1 MKRIIL
7 YVFACVCLCVSCRR
21 YEPVTD
27 TYYISNKTGN
37 EVCVVLQRSVVWDTC
52 VTEGLHRVWFDSNT
66 LPIEAGKT
74 VRLHPIKRTF
84 TNQVGGHWWN
94 VIPVIGHSAQLIAGA
109 DTIVWSAERQE
120 NSYSMYSSDT
130 RWSIFNVE
138 NWETE
143 DWKSSKEHKLP
154 DMYDHTFIITTADIE
169 RSKP

>member
-1 MKRIIL
+1 M
-7 YVFACVCLCVSCRR
+7 
-21 YEPVTD
+21 
-27 TYYISNKTGN
+27 
-37 EVCVVLQRSVVWDTC
+37 
-52 VTEGLHRVWFDSNT
+52 
-66 LPIEAGKT
+66 
-74 VRLHPIKRTF
+74 
-84 TNQVGGHWWN
+84 
-94 VIPVIGHSAQLIAGA
+94 IGHSAQLIAGT

-120 NSYSMYSSDT
+120 NSYRMYSSDT